1 MTKKITADDIRKSVA
16 NDDVRFIRLT
26 FTDINGTLKAVEVP
40 NSQLEKVLT
49 NDVRFDGSSI
59 DGFVRLEESDMV
71 LYPDFSTWSV
81 LTWTDSQG
89 GKIGCLNG
97 SVHMTD

>member
-40 NSQLEKVLT
+40 NSQLEKVL
-49 NDVRFDGSSI
+49 
-59 DGFVRLEESDMV
+59 
-71 LYPDFSTWSV
+71 
-81 LTWTDSQG
+81 
-89 GKIGCLNG
+89 
-97 SVHMTD
+97 